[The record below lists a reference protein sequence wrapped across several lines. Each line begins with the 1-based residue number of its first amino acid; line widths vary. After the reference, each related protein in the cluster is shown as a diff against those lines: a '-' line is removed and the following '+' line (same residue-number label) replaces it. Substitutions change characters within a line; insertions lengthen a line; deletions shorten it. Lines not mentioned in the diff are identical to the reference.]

1 MSSQNFSGIIL
12 QPHNTP
18 LSQLLREHRDI
29 LKNLAPWLDGGKLY
43 PVYPCHCLVKSELSA
58 KELKKQITGCRILPP
73 QLQDGFLFR
82 PVEVAGVPLQALPPQ
97 LLHQILPF
105 LSEQELE
112 NKSIPTGFIFGYVS
126 LQQTESLI
134 RQGLE
139 SLSAR
144 IESLNLRVF
153 RLQHIEYRYLG
164 SPCQGSPCQG
174 NGTSEPL
181 PSSLDWTMELPHWV
195 KINPPRKDACH
206 KEL

>member
-1 MSSQNFSGIIL
+1 MSSQNFSGTIL

-29 LKNLAPWLDGGKLY
+29 LKNLAPWLNGGKLY
-43 PVYPCHCLVKSELSA
+43 PVYPCHCLVKTELSA
-58 KELKKQITGCRILPP
+58 KELKKQITVCRILPP

-112 NKSIPTGFIFGYVS
+112 NKSIPAGFIFGYVS

-153 RLQHIEYRYLG
+153 RLQHIEYHYR
-164 SPCQGSPCQG
+164 GSPCQG
-174 NGTSEPL
+174 NGASEPL
-181 PSSLDWTMELPHWV
+181 SSSLGWTMELPHWV
-195 KINPPRKDACH
+195 KINPPRKDGFRR
-206 KEL
+206 KL